1 MMDSDNI
8 SQIIE
13 SLIENGKMAL
23 QEMVQLSQ
31 EQVDCIVKE
40 MALAGLD
47 NHMRLAQMAVA
58 ETKRGVYEDKVIK
71 NLFATEY
78 VYHSIKYQKTV
89 GIINENEEEDYYEI
103 AEPVGI
109 IAGITPVTN
118 PTSTTLFKCIIAMK
132 TRNPIIF
139 AFHPRSQQSSVEA
152 ARVVRDAAV
161 KAGAPKNCIQ
171 WIEQPSIEATQLLM
185 KNDGVS
191 LILATGGSSM
201 VKAAYSAGKPAL
213 GVGPGNVPCYIER
226 TADIKRAVTDLILS
240 KTFDNG
246 MICASEQAV
255 IIDKDIYEEAT
266 SYMRKLGCYFVDDQ
280 ERVNLEK
287 AVFNEE
293 KHSINPQIVG
303 QSAYTIAQMADLNA
317 PPDTKLL
324 VAELQGV
331 GPKYPLSREK
341 LSPILA
347 CYKVKGYKEGIDR
360 AVEMVNFGGSG
371 HSAVIHSN
379 DDDVIDEFAERVNTG
394 RIIVNQPS
402 SHGAIGDIYNTTM
415 PSLTLGC
422 GSFGRNSTTANIT
435 AVNLINKKRVAR
447 RRYNMQW
454 FKIPEKI
461 YFQPGSVQYLAKM
474 PNISRAFIVTDEV
487 MVRLGYVEK
496 VLYYLRQRTGRN
508 YVNSEI
514 FDRVQPDPTV
524 ETVME
529 GVAAINNFNP
539 DVIIALGGGSVIDA
553 AKAIWLFYEHP
564 DTNFADLRM
573 KFMDIRKRVFKY
585 PPLGNKAKLVAIPT
599 TSGTGS
605 EVTSFTVITDLM

>member
-1 MMDSDNI
+1 MDSDNI

-246 MICASEQAV
+246 
-255 IIDKDIYEEAT
+255 DHP
-266 SYMRKLGCYFVDDQ
+266 
-280 ERVNLEK
+280 
-287 AVFNEE
+287 VFH
-293 KHSINPQIVG
+293 KGAFI
-303 QSAYTIAQMADLNA
+303 
-317 PPDTKLL
+317 
-324 VAELQGV
+324 
-331 GPKYPLSREK
+331 KYP
-341 LSPILA
+341 
-347 CYKVKGYKEGIDR
+347 V
-360 AVEMVNFGGSG
+360 GG
-371 HSAVIHSN
+371 
-379 DDDVIDEFAERVNTG
+379 E
-394 RIIVNQPS
+394 II
-402 SHGAIGDIYNTTM
+402 
-415 PSLTLGC
+415 
-422 GSFGRNSTTANIT
+422 
-435 AVNLINKKRVAR
+435 NL
-447 RRYNMQW
+447 
-454 FKIPEKI
+454 
-461 YFQPGSVQYLAKM
+461 
-474 PNISRAFIVTDEV
+474 
-487 MVRLGYVEK
+487 
-496 VLYYLRQRTGRN
+496 
-508 YVNSEI
+508 
-514 FDRVQPDPTV
+514 
-524 ETVME
+524 
-529 GVAAINNFNP
+529 
-539 DVIIALGGGSVIDA
+539 
-553 AKAIWLFYEHP
+553 
-564 DTNFADLRM
+564 
-573 KFMDIRKRVFKY
+573 
-585 PPLGNKAKLVAIPT
+585 
-599 TSGTGS
+599 
-605 EVTSFTVITDLM
+605 